1 MGPTHHR
8 YCACGATREVPAS
21 LRVVACVCCG
31 RAMTSTP
38 DLPEPPPSTAL
49 AMLAAL
55 ASQLLGALGFCVVVA
70 CAWTIGPEARMASAA
85 LLAVAALWVFAGGGA
100 LRGSVMAL
108 GCCAALDLA
117 LALLVL
123 ANTTNPNGPV
133 RATAAR
139 VAPLLVGH
147 LDVALAVI
155 GGIAGL
161 AALGC
166 VAAFPQVRRMAAW
179 QEAQL
184 ARIA

>member
-1 MGPTHHR
+1 ML
-8 YCACGATREVPAS
+8 S
-21 LRVVACVCCG
+21 
-31 RAMTSTP
+31 
-38 DLPEPPPSTAL
+38 AL
-49 AMLAAL
+49 V
-55 ASQLLGALGFCVVVA
+55 SQLLGALGFCVVVA
-70 CAWTIGPEARMASAA
+70 CAWRIGPEARIASAA

-123 ANTTNPNGPV
+123 ANTTSPHGAV
-133 RATAAR
+133 HATAVR

-147 LDVALAVI
+147 LDTALAII
-155 GGIAGL
+155 GGVAAL